1 MEDDNSAFVCGFL
14 LDGNGAGR
22 TVEPVDIES
31 WTPEQGFLWVHI
43 DIHRPASRQWLHDR
57 DDVDDII
64 EDALLADE
72 TRPRAVPTAQGMF
85 LVLRGVNTNPGANPD
100 DMVAIRLWLEPNRII
115 SSRRRKLLSIQD
127 IRDAIA
133 AGNGPRSPAEF
144 VVSLVERLAER
155 IGNVVED
162 IEEAVER
169 TETQAA
175 TGDPNALRS
184 QVGAFR
190 RQTAAI
196 RRYLA
201 PQRDA
206 LDRLYR
212 HPGPL
217 FPEHEANELREQADR
232 ITRYLEDLDLIRER
246 AIVLQEELMNRIA
259 HEQNSRVYLL
269 SVVAAIFLPL
279 TFVTG
284 LLGMNVA
291 GLPGTN
297 YPAAFALA
305 VVLMAALG
313 IVLGLFFK
321 WMRWI

>member
-1 MEDDNSAFVCGFL
+1 MTEERSPFVCAYL
-14 LDGNGAGR
+14 LDGRGGGR
-22 TVEPVDIES
+22 TLRPEDIDGD
-31 WTPEQGFLWVHI
+31 WPHGGLLWVHI
-43 DIHRPASRQWLHDR
+43 DIHRAASRQWLRDR
-57 DDVDDII
+57 EDVDSVI
-64 EDALLADE
+64 EEALLASE
-72 TRPRAVPTAQGMF
+72 TRPRAVMSDGGLL
-85 LVLRGVNTNPGANPD
+85 LVLRGVNMNPGADPD
-100 DMVAIRLWLEPNRII
+100 DMVAIRLWIEPGRII

-127 IRDAIA
+127 IRSSIE
-133 AGNGPRSPAEF
+133 AGNGPRSTGEF
-144 VVSLVERLAER
+144 VVMLVERLAAR
-155 IGNVVED
+155 IGNVVDD
-162 IEEAVER
+162 IEDGVEKA
-169 TETQAA
+169 EVDAA
-175 TGDPNALRS
+175 KADTSALRS
-184 QVGAFR
+184 QVGALR

-217 FPEHEANELREQADR
+217 FSAQEADELREQADR

-246 AIVLQEELMNRIA
+246 AIVLQEEVMNRIA

-291 GLPGTN
+291 GLPGTAN
-297 YPAAFALA
+297 PYAFVLSL
-305 VVLMAALG
+305 VLMAALG
-313 IVLGLFFK
+313 FGLGLYFK
-321 WMRWI
+321 WKRWI

>member
-1 MEDDNSAFVCGFL
+1 MEDVNSAFVCAYL

-22 TVEPVDIES
+22 RVEPVDIES
-31 WTPEQGFLWVHI
+31 WQPGQGLLWAHI
-43 DIHRPASRQWLHDR
+43 DIHRPASRQWLQSRKDI
-57 DDVDDII
+57 DDHI
-64 EDALLADE
+64 EQALLADE
-72 TRPRAVPTAQGMF
+72 TRPRAIESERGML
-85 LVLRGVNTNPGANPD
+85 LVLRGVNTNPGADPD
-100 DMVAIRLWLEPNRII
+100 DMVAIRLWLEKGRII
-115 SSRRRKLLSIQD
+115 SSRRRKLLSIMD
-127 IRDAIA
+127 IRGAIE
-133 AGNGPRSPAEF
+133 AGNGPRTTGAF

-155 IGNVVED
+155 IGQAVDN
-162 IEEAVER
+162 IEEAVEQS
-169 TETQAA
+169 ETQSG
-175 TGDPNALRS
+175 TGDPAELRS
-184 QVGAFR
+184 RVGSLR

-212 HPGPL
+212 HPGAL
-217 FPEHEANELREQADR
+217 FSEHEATELREQADR

-259 HEQNSRVYLL
+259 HEQNSRMYLL
-269 SVVAAIFLPL
+269 SVVAAVFLPL

-291 GLPGTN
+291 GLPGTAT
-297 YPAAFALA
+297 PAAFSIA
-305 VVLMAALG
+305 VILMA
-313 IVLGLFFK
+313 VLGVGLAIFFR